1 MRINLWSAALSAFL
15 MLSLSACSGDDLP
28 APAMIKW
35 SFRFSTD
42 AVAVKSAPE
51 YDLSRS
57 VGVSAY
63 IFENG
68 AQAGVPDYMWNG
80 EAVRKG
86 AGWDTAESYAK
97 PAAGKSIVF
106 QAYYPYFPQDGAGPL
121 RLADASVSGPLTFE
135 YEVPADVSDQ
145 VDLMTGESETLS
157 TDGDLE
163 DVPVTL
169 HHRLSA
175 IQFVTGDIGLAGT
188 VKSISLK
195 NIHGKGSYRHGDAG
209 WTLLDRTEGVCF
221 TVRPGFVV
229 DGVTLAADPDGRKTV
244 AGGENT
250 FLMLP
255 QAIPDEAKLVIEYE
269 ATVDGVNAVHTLEAG
284 LKSRSIPEWQ
294 WGKIYTY
301 QISVVSLAL
310 EYEAFVN
317 DWELGG
323 ETEVDITI

>member
-1 MRINLWSAALSAFL
+1 M
-15 MLSLSACSGDDLP
+15 
-28 APAMIKW
+28 
-35 SFRFSTD
+35 
-42 AVAVKSAPE
+42 
-51 YDLSRS
+51 
-57 VGVSAY
+57 SAY
-63 IFENG
+63 VFDDGSQPGLPE
-68 AQAGVPDYMWNG
+68 YMWN
-80 EAVRKG
+80 EEVVRKG
-86 AGWDTAESYAK
+86 AGWDTADGYAR
-97 PAAGKSIVF
+97 PAAGKSILF
-106 QAYYPYFPQDGAGPL
+106 QAYYPYFPQDGTGPVNLAAVTIPGPL
-121 RLADASVSGPLTFE
+121 SLE
-135 YEVPADVSDQ
+135 YEVPSNVSDQ
-145 VDLMTGESETLS
+145 IDLMTGESETLS
-157 TDGDLE
+157 TDEDLK
-163 DVPVTL
+163 DVLVSMS
-169 HHRLSA
+169 HRLSA

-195 NIHGKGSYRHGDAG
+195 NIHGKGSYRQGDAG